1 MPSKPEKHVIR
12 DAELANGAEVYII
25 SNASDEWREGLVYR
39 GIKAGKKIR
48 FEDGSAIDYT
58 PKLERSIF
66 NGFRVEINGVNRVF
80 NQKQLEDRHA
90 GQTMPLPVAARI
102 LSGMKHSTGGTRR
115 KKTARK
121 SKRKSRRKH

>member
-1 MPSKPEKHVIR
+1 MPTAPRERVMR
-12 DAELANGAEVYII
+12 DAELEDGDKVYII

-39 GIKAGKKIR
+39 GIKVGKKIR
-48 FEDGSAIDYT
+48 FGDGSEIDYT

-121 SKRKSRRKH
+121 SKRKSRR